1 MKAVNK
7 EHRILVV
14 DGYSETLRIKIEKY
28 TQICSKQY
36 YKSRPYAPTW
46 CQGISEVNIIN
57 KIRIPHGCMNTLWTM
72 VSAK

>member
-28 TQICSKQY
+28 VPLKFVVNNTINQI
-36 YKSRPYAPTW
+36 R
-46 CQGISEVNIIN
+46 I
-57 KIRIPHGCMNTLWTM
+57 IPHGCMNTLWTM